1 MAEES
6 SLVRLQEEYQ
16 LDLDWRGFELHPE
29 TPPGGQRLADR
40 YGERRFA
47 EMAEYM
53 RRFSAAFGVQ
63 GMVTPERTPNT
74 RKAMAVA
81 EWARDQGRLHPFRR
95 AAMNAHWR
103 EGRDLED
110 DAVLAD
116 LARSAGLDPE
126 RAVAAVSDPA
136 YLARV
141 DAMGEEAARAG
152 VTGIPTFFI
161 GHRKVVGCQPYEVV
175 AREAEA
181 AGARRRGPPR
191 TPDG

>member
-6 SLVRLQEEYQ
+6 SLVRLQREYH

-40 YGERRFA
+40 YGERRSA

-53 RRFSAAFGVQ
+53 RRFAASFGIE
-63 GMVTPERTPNT
+63 GMRTPDRTPNT
-74 RKAMAVA
+74 RKALAVA
-81 EWARDQGRLHPFRR
+81 EWARDQGKLHAFRR

-110 DAVLAD
+110 DGVLAD
-116 LARSAGLDPE
+116 LAHSAGLDPA
-126 RAVAAVSDPA
+126 RAVAAVSDPV
-136 YLARV
+136 YRARV

-152 VTGIPTFFI
+152 VTGIPTFFV
-161 GHRKVVGCQPYEVV
+161 GDRKVVGCQPYEAV
-175 AREAEA
+175 AAEAEA
-181 AGARRRGPPR
+181 GGARRR
-191 TPDG
+191 D

>member
-6 SLVRLQEEYQ
+6 SLVRLQREYH

-29 TPPGGQRLADR
+29 TPPGGERLADR

-47 EMAEYM
+47 EMSDRL
-53 RRFSAAFGVQ
+53 RRFATSFGVE
-63 GMVTPERTPNT
+63 GMRIPERTPNT
-74 RKAMAVA
+74 RKALAIA
-81 EWARDQGRLHPFRR
+81 EWARDHGKLHAFRR

-110 DAVLAD
+110 DRVLED

-126 RAVAAVSDPA
+126 QALAAVSDPV
-136 YLARV
+136 YGARV
-141 DAMGEEAARAG
+141 GAMGSEAARAG

-161 GHRKVVGCQPYEVV
+161 GGSKVVGCQPYGEI
-175 AREAEA
+175 AAAAEA
-181 AGARRRGPPR
+181 AGARRRG
-191 TPDG
+191 

>member
-6 SLVRLQEEYQ
+6 SLVRLQREYD
-16 LDLDWRGFELHPE
+16 LDLEWRGFELHPE

-47 EMAEYM
+47 EMTASL
-53 RRFSAAFGVQ
+53 RRFAAGFGIE
-63 GMVTPERTPNT
+63 GLRIPERTPNT
-74 RKAMAVA
+74 RKALAVA

-110 DAVLAD
+110 HGVLGD
-116 LARSAGLDPE
+116 LARSAGLDPGE
-126 RAVAAVSDPA
+126 AVAAASDPA
-136 YLARV
+136 YRARV

-161 GHRKVVGCQPYEVV
+161 GDRKVVGCQPYE
-175 AREAEA
+175 AIAAEAES
-181 AGARRRGPPR
+181 AGVRRRG
-191 TPDG
+191 